1 MRRQLPSWFSLTT
14 LMSFVPVVDVEVG
27 QVRTAILV
35 MVDCTSQ
42 GEI

>member
-1 MRRQLPSWFSLTT
+1 MRRQLPSWFSLIT

-35 MVDCTSQ
+35 MMDCICQ